1 MKYNTV
7 SSYIQG
13 SILKRADA
21 AEEGHAL
28 MAAKVTIKEIAKH
41 AGVGTTTVSRVLNDH
56 PYVSDDKRERVERAI
71 AALDYHPSQT
81 ARHLRG
87 SPSGLLGFLT
97 DDVAT
102 TPYAVDIIR
111 GAQDVAWAHRM
122 VLLVAD
128 TGGDARFAE
137 AAADVFRERAV
148 EGIVYAAMYHR
159 PVELPRGLAGLPT
172 VLANCFLED
181 RSAPSVV
188 PDETYG
194 GYHATAAAIAAGHR
208 RIGFINLW
216 EADEAVTPPFPA
228 IYGRL
233 RGYQRALADH
243 GLDYDETLLRFSIQT
258 PRENYR
264 HTQELLAL
272 DQPPT
277 AIFCGND
284 KVAMNCYSALA
295 ELGLSVPGD
304 VAVIGF
310 DNIAHIAEGL
320 LPALTTMQLPHY
332 AMGKWAVQYLM
343 DNRGRQLE
351 PLQMA
356 LPCPLVARESV

>member
-1 MKYNTV
+1 M
-7 SSYIQG
+7 S
-13 SILKRADA
+13 
-21 AEEGHAL
+21 
-28 MAAKVTIKEIAKH
+28 AKITIKEIARH
-41 AGVGTTTVSRVLNDH
+41 AGVGTTTVSRVLNNQ
-56 PYVSDDKRERVERAI
+56 PYVSEDKRQRVERAI
-71 AALDYHPSQT
+71 AALDFRPSQT

-111 GAQDVAWAHRM
+111 GAQDVAWAHNM

-128 TGGDARFAE
+128 SGGDARFAE
-137 AAADVFRERAV
+137 AAVEVFRERAV

-159 PVELPRGLAGLPT
+159 PVQLPRGLDGLPT

-188 PDETYG
+188 PDEVDG
-194 GYHATAAAIAAGHR
+194 GYRATQAAIKAGHQ

-216 EADEAVTPPFPA
+216 EADESVVPPYPA

-233 RGYQRALADH
+233 RGYQQALDDH
-243 GLDYDETLLRFSIQT
+243 GLPADEALLRFSVQT
-258 PRENYR
+258 PPENYR
-264 HTQELLAL
+264 HTRELMAL
-272 DQPPT
+272 PQPPT

-284 KVAMNCYSALA
+284 KVAMNCYSALV
-295 ELGLSVPGD
+295 ELGLSVPQD
-304 VAVIGF
+304 VAVIGY

-320 LPALTTMQLPHY
+320 LPALTTVQLPHY
-332 AMGKWAVQYLM
+332 AMGKWAVQFLLE
-343 DNRGRQLE
+343 NRGRSLE
-351 PLQMA
+351 PLQMT
-356 LPCPLVARESV
+356 LPCPLVPRASV

>member
-1 MKYNTV
+1 M
-7 SSYIQG
+7 G
-13 SILKRADA
+13 D
-21 AEEGHAL
+21 
-28 MAAKVTIKEIAKH
+28 AKVTIKEIARY
-41 AGVGTTTVSRVLNDH
+41 AGVGTTTVSRVLNNH
-56 PYVSDDKRERVERAI
+56 PYVSDEKRRRVEQAI
-71 AALDYHPSQT
+71 AALHYRPSQT

-87 SPSGLLGFLT
+87 GSSGLLGFLT

-111 GAQDVAWAHRM
+111 GAQDVAWAHHM

-128 TGGDARFAE
+128 TGGNSRFAE
-137 AAADVFRERAV
+137 AAVDVFRERAV

-159 PVELPRGLAGLPT
+159 PVRLPAGLDGLPT

-188 PDETYG
+188 PDEVYG
-194 GYHATAAAIAAGHR
+194 GYHATKAALGAGHR

-216 EADEAVTPPFPA
+216 EEAEGVTPPFPA

-233 RGYQRALADH
+233 RGYQQALEDH
-243 GLDYDETLLRFSIQT
+243 GLCYEDALVRFSDQT

-264 HTQELLAL
+264 HTRELMAL
-272 DQPPT
+272 PAPPT

-295 ELGLSVPGD
+295 ELGLRVPGD
-304 VAVIGF
+304 VAVIGY

-320 LPALTTMQLPHY
+320 LPQLTTMQLPHY
-332 AMGKWAVQYLM
+332 EMGKWAAQYLIE
-343 DNRGRQLE
+343 NQGRTMA
-351 PLQMA
+351 PVQMA

>member
-1 MKYNTV
+1 MTRK
-7 SSYIQG
+7 I
-13 SILKRADA
+13 
-21 AEEGHAL
+21 
-28 MAAKVTIKEIAKH
+28 TIKEIARQ

-56 PYVSDDKRERVERAI
+56 PYVSDEKRRRVEAAI
-71 AALDYHPSQT
+71 AALDYRPSPT

-111 GAQDVAWAHRM
+111 GAQDIAWAHNM

-128 TGGDARFAE
+128 TGGDARIAE
-137 AAADVFRERAV
+137 AAVEVFRGRAV

-159 PVELPRGLAGLPT
+159 PVTLPSGLGDLPT

-188 PDETYG
+188 PDEFYG

-208 RIGFINLW
+208 RVGFVNLW
-216 EADEAVTPPFPA
+216 EDDPEIAPYPA

-233 RGYQRALADH
+233 RGYRQALNDH
-243 GLDYDETLLRFSIQT
+243 GIAFDEALVRYSIQT
-258 PRENYR
+258 PEENYR
-264 HTQELLAL
+264 HTRELLAL
-272 DQPPT
+272 DAPPT
-277 AIFCGND
+277 AVFCGND

-295 ELGLSVPGD
+295 ELGLRVPAD
-304 VAVIGF
+304 VAVVGF

-332 AMGKWAVQYLM
+332 EMGRWAVRYLLEG
-343 DNRGRQLE
+343 RGRDLAPVQA
-351 PLQMA
+351 A
-356 LPCPLVARESV
+356 LACPLVGRGSV

>member
-1 MKYNTV
+1 MET
-7 SSYIQG
+7 
-13 SILKRADA
+13 R
-21 AEEGHAL
+21 
-28 MAAKVTIKEIAKH
+28 VTIKEIARH
-41 AGVGTTTVSRVLNDH
+41 AGVGTTTVSRVLNNH
-56 PYVSDDKRERVERAI
+56 PYVSDDKRRRVEEAI
-71 AALDYHPSQT
+71 AALHYRPSQT

-87 SPSGLLGFLT
+87 GSSGLLGFLT

-111 GAQDVAWAHRM
+111 GAQDVAWAHHM

-128 TGGDARFAE
+128 SGGNTHFAE
-137 AAADVFRERAV
+137 AAVDVFRERAV

-159 PVELPRGLAGLPT
+159 PVQLPAGLDGLPT

-188 PDETYG
+188 PDEFDG
-194 GYHATAAAIAAGHR
+194 GYHATTAAINAGHQ

-216 EADEAVTPPFPA
+216 EENKAATPPFPA

-233 RGYQRALADH
+233 RGYRQALQDH
-243 GLDYDETLLRFSIQT
+243 DIPYDGSLAHFSNQT
-258 PRENYR
+258 PQSNYR
-264 HTQELLAL
+264 HTQELMAL
-272 DQPPT
+272 PQPPT

-284 KVAMNCYSALA
+284 KIAMNCYSALA
-295 ELGLSVPGD
+295 ELGLRVPQD
-304 VAVIGF
+304 VAVIGY

-320 LPALTTMQLPHY
+320 LPTLTTMQLPHY
-332 AMGKWAVQYLM
+332 EMGKWAVQYLIE
-343 DNRGRQLE
+343 NRGRTME
-351 PLQMA
+351 PLQVA

>member
-1 MKYNTV
+1 METK
-7 SSYIQG
+7 I
-13 SILKRADA
+13 
-21 AEEGHAL
+21 
-28 MAAKVTIKEIAKH
+28 TIKDIARY
-41 AGVGTTTVSRVLNDH
+41 AGVGTTTVSRVLNQH
-56 PYVSDDKRERVERAI
+56 PYVSEDKRRRVEQAI
-71 AALDYHPSQT
+71 EALGFRPSQS

-87 SPSGLLGFLT
+87 ASSGLLGFLT

-128 TGGDARFAE
+128 TGGDERFAE
-137 AAADVFRERAV
+137 AAVDVFRERAV

-159 PVELPRGLAGLPT
+159 PVRLPNGLEGVPT

-194 GYHATAAAIAAGHR
+194 GYHATYAAIAAGHR

-216 EADEAVTPPFPA
+216 EADAGKTPPFPA

-233 RGYQRALADH
+233 RGYRQALEDH
-243 GLDYDETLLRFSIQT
+243 ALPYEEALVRFSDQS
-258 PRENYR
+258 PRDNYR
-264 HTQELLAL
+264 HTRELMAL
-272 DQPPT
+272 PKPPS

-295 ELGLSVPGD
+295 ELGLRVPED

-332 AMGKWAVQYLM
+332 EMGKWAVQYLM
-343 DNRGRQLE
+343 DNRGRALE
-351 PLQMA
+351 AVQMA
-356 LPCPLVARESV
+356 LPCPLVRRESV

>member
-1 MKYNTV
+1 MSRK
-7 SSYIQG
+7 I
-13 SILKRADA
+13 
-21 AEEGHAL
+21 
-28 MAAKVTIKEIAKH
+28 TIKEIARR
-41 AGVGTTTVSRVLNDH
+41 AGVGTTTVSRVLNAQ
-56 PYVSDDKRERVERAI
+56 PYVSADKRRRVEEAI
-71 AALDYHPSQT
+71 AALDYRPSPA

-87 SPSGLLGFLT
+87 GASGLLGFLT

-111 GAQDVAWAHRM
+111 GAQDVAWAHGM

-128 TGGDARFAE
+128 SGGDERFAE
-137 AAADVFRERAV
+137 AAAQVFRQRAV

-159 PVELPRGLAGLPT
+159 PVQLPRGLKGMPT

-181 RSAPSVV
+181 GSAPSVV
-188 PDETYG
+188 PDEFYG
-194 GYHATAAAIAAGHR
+194 GYHATKAAIEAGHR

-216 EADEAVTPPFPA
+216 EDASGVTPPFPA

-233 RGYQRALADH
+233 RGYRQALSDH
-243 GLDYDETLLRFSIQT
+243 GIAPDAALLRFSNQIPQ
-258 PRENYR
+258 ENVR
-264 HTQELLAL
+264 HTRELLAL
-272 DQPPT
+272 EQPPS

-295 ELGLSVPGD
+295 GLGLRVPAD

-332 AMGKWAVQYLM
+332 AMGKWAAQFLM
-343 DNRGRQLE
+343 DQRGHALE
-351 PLQMA
+351 PLQVA
-356 LPCPLVARESV
+356 LPCPLVRRESV

>member
-1 MKYNTV
+1 MDT
-7 SSYIQG
+7 
-13 SILKRADA
+13 
-21 AEEGHAL
+21 
-28 MAAKVTIKEIAKH
+28 KVTIKEIAQH

-71 AALDYHPSQT
+71 AALDYRPSQA
-81 ARHLRG
+81 ARRMRG

-111 GAQDVAWAHRM
+111 GAQDVAWAHHM

-128 TGGDARFAE
+128 SGGDTRFAE

-181 RSAPSVV
+181 RSQPSVV
-188 PDETYG
+188 PDEVHG
-194 GYHATAAAIAAGHR
+194 GYHATAAAIVAGHR
-208 RIGFINLW
+208 RVAFINLW
-216 EADEAVTPPFPA
+216 EEKPVTPPFPA

-233 RGYQRALADH
+233 RGYKQALADYN
-243 GLDYDETLLRFSIQT
+243 LPYDESLVRFSNQT
-258 PRENYR
+258 PRENAR
-264 HTQELLAL
+264 HTCELMALAES
-272 DQPPT
+272 PT

-284 KVAMNCYSALA
+284 KIAMNCYSALG
-295 ELGLSVPGD
+295 ELGLRVPED

-332 AMGKWAVQYLM
+332 EMGRWAVQYLM
-343 DNRGRQLE
+343 DNRGRMLE
-351 PLQMA
+351 PVQMA
-356 LPCPLVARESV
+356 LPCPLVRRASV

>member
-1 MKYNTV
+1 MET
-7 SSYIQG
+7 
-13 SILKRADA
+13 
-21 AEEGHAL
+21 
-28 MAAKVTIKEIAKH
+28 KVTIKEIARY

-56 PYVSDDKRERVERAI
+56 PYVSEEKRRRVQEAI
-71 AALDYHPSQT
+71 KELDFHPSQT

-111 GAQDVAWAHRM
+111 GAQDVAWAHNM

-128 TGGDARFAE
+128 SGGNRRFAE
-137 AAADVFRERAV
+137 AAVDVFREREV
-148 EGIVYAAMYHR
+148 EGILYAAMYHR
-159 PVELPRGLAGLPT
+159 PVSLPAGLNGLPT

-188 PDETYG
+188 PDEYDG
-194 GYHATAAAIAAGHR
+194 GYHATKAAICAGNR

-216 EADEAVTPPFPA
+216 EANQAVTPPLPA

-233 RGYQRALADH
+233 RGYRQALADH
-243 GLDYDETLLRFSIQT
+243 GLDYDEALVRFSDQT

-264 HTQELLAL
+264 HTRELMELSP
-272 DQPPT
+272 PPT

-284 KVAMNCYSALA
+284 KIAMNCYSALA
-295 ELGLSVPGD
+295 ELNLRVPDD

-310 DNIAHIAEGL
+310 DNIIHIADGL
-320 LPALTTMQLPHY
+320 LPGLTTMQLPHY
-332 AMGKWAVQYLM
+332 EMGRWAVQYLI
-343 DNRGRQLE
+343 DNRGRALE
-351 PLQMA
+351 PLQQE
-356 LPCPLVARESV
+356 LPCPLVARGSV